1 VTPLLIHPGKHAV
14 KPGPVAMF
22 FRRAVAAVR
31 RKPAV
36 PAELPAGA
44 ATPTDAEPSAV
55 SPEHVGFMRWVDLS
69 EHDLL
74 SDTEIAALRPRFT
87 PARPVFTPSDAMTTG
102 EFKALDAK
110 VDVLLRGEHP
120 YPPLQRDREM
130 AAEADRAEYVRSH
143 VADCQRGPD
152 MDTLQRVLDGL
163 KVYGQ
168 APQLA
173 IEAQRLEDV
182 MLP

>member
-1 VTPLLIHPGKHAV
+1 
-14 KPGPVAMF
+14 MF

-87 PARPVFTPSDAMTTG
+87 PSRPVFTPSDAMTTG
-102 EFKALDAK
+102 EFAALDEK
-110 VDVLLRGEHP
+110 VDALM
-120 YPPLQRDREM
+120 RDREM
-130 AAEADRAEYVRSH
+130 AAEADRARYVRSH
-143 VADCQRGPD
+143 MADCQRGPD
-152 MDTLQRVLDGL
+152 MDTLQRVRDGIL
-163 KVYGQ
+163 NMDEPRPEYQRNPVADVLAAEQ
-168 APQLA
+168 AG
-173 IEAQRLEDV
+173 RLIA
-182 MLP
+182 